1 MPAFYIVLQEKIPGV
16 DSIGL
21 EGRALCKHSDSLQAI
36 ANQTGVKPLTSFFSI
51 DKLEVEG
58 LLGDTL
64 EKAGIEVPD
73 RQFFPAADG
82 LHTIAA
88 LLAAVAAQTTPD
100 HEKLTNE
107 LREFKDVLSAAQ
119 ARNVGW
125 HLGIDY

>member
-1 MPAFYIVLQEKIPGV
+1 LPAFYIVLQEKIPGV
-16 DSIGL
+16 DATGL
-21 EGRALCKHSDSLQAI
+21 EGRALCKHSDNLQAI
-36 ANQTGVKPLTSFFSI
+36 ANQAGVKPLTSFFSI
-51 DKLEVEG
+51 DKSEVEG
-58 LLGDTL
+58 LLGD
-64 EKAGIEVPD
+64 EEAGIEIPD
-73 RQFFPAADG
+73 KQFFPAADG

-88 LLAAVAAQTTPD
+88 LLAAVAAQKTPD